1 MDSPKSEYFFPTE
14 RYLND
19 HDERSGKKA
28 TYIRHSQEYKV
39 EALKLATDLGI
50 GKAAKQLGL
59 HESLLDAWRKT
70 VNDREATLAAENVRL
85 KRQLAQQAEELSIL
99 KNASTYFAQP
109 LKRGTTT

>member
-1 MDSPKSEYFFPTE
+1 MSTTKP
-14 RYLND
+14 
-19 HDERSGKKA
+19 SGKKA
-28 TYIRHSQEYKV
+28 THIRHSQEYKV

-99 KNASTYFAQP
+99 KNAATYFAQQ